1 MGRLNDL
8 VTESYN
14 IAKEHGWHEEERS
27 LSALTLLMQSEV
39 AEVLEEY
46 RKHKRVDEIW
56 YEIHHEA
63 DGCHYTTTGKP
74 GDKPCG
80 IPVEIADLVIR
91 IADYC
96 GKYSIDLESW
106 TNVAPYPVTET
117 SFEEWL
123 SRINYAL
130 SHAWADKDGIL
141 GTSFWL
147 GLATSYAF
155 SMATTSKIDLWAVI
169 DEKTAFN
176 RTRPYRHG
184 GKKL

>member
-8 VTESYN
+8 VTKSYG
-14 IAKEHGWHEEERS
+14 IAKEHGWHDEERS
-27 LSALTLLMQSEV
+27 LAALTLLMQSEV
-39 AEVLEEY
+39 AEILEEY
-46 RKHKRVDEIW
+46 RKHKGLTEIW
-56 YEIHHEA
+56 YEVHHDA

-96 GKYSIDLESW
+96 GRYNIDLESW
-106 TNVAPYPVTET
+106 ADNTPRPGTKLD
-117 SFEEWL
+117 FEVWL
-123 SRINYAL
+123 ARINYAL
-130 SHAWADKDGIL
+130 SMAWADSVMGVA
-141 GTSFWL
+141 FWL
-147 GLATSYAF
+147 GLSVCYSF
-155 SMATTSKIDLWAVI
+155 SLAQDFSIDLWSVI

-184 GKKL
+184 GKKI